1 MAVSVSI
8 VDYAYQPPRVVIGQ
22 GESVIWTN
30 SGSHVHTATQDAP
43 LAFWDTGRIAPG
55 SFGQIDQGVL
65 LAAGSYPYH
74 CTIDQSMHGV
84 VKVPLVISP
93 TRGSTSTTFTLTLS
107 GGVQSGYAY
116 DVQERVGSGAWSTYV
131 EEVNTTTV
139 PFKTKTPGTYYFRSR
154 IHRISDAATSGWSP
168 SRSISVT

>member
-1 MAVSVSI
+1 MIGAPPRGRSRSSVVRRAAIVGLLPITMAVLSAPPAMAVSVSI

-74 CTIDQSMHGV
+74 C
-84 VKVPLVISP
+84 
-93 TRGSTSTTFTLTLS
+93 
-107 GGVQSGYAY
+107 
-116 DVQERVGSGAWSTYV
+116 
-131 EEVNTTTV
+131 
-139 PFKTKTPGTYYFRSR
+139 
-154 IHRISDAATSGWSP
+154 
-168 SRSISVT
+168 